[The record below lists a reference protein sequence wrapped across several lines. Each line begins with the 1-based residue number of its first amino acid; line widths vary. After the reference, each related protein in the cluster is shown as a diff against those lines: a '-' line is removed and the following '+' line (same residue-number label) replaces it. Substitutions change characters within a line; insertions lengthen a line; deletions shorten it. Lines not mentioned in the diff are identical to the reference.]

1 MNESKRYIKKLADK
15 VRTYTLDIEDEINDF
30 LKEYEENGNFIWMS
44 KHRASANRLSLE
56 LTNTLT
62 ELRRALY
69 GKEIK

>member
-1 MNESKRYIKKLADK
+1 MNENKRYIKKLAGK
-15 VRTYTLDIEDEINDF
+15 MREYTLDIEDEVNEF
-30 LKEYEENGNFIWMS
+30 LKECDEDSCVWAS

>member
-1 MNESKRYIKKLADK
+1 MNENYKYIKKLANK
-15 VRTYTLDIEDEINDF
+15 VHTYALDIEDEINEF
-30 LKEYEENGNFIWMS
+30 LKESEERKRFIWSS

-56 LTNTLT
+56 LTNTLA

>member
-1 MNESKRYIKKLADK
+1 MNENKRYIKKLADK
-15 VRTYTLDIEDEINDF
+15 VRAYTLDIEDEVNEF
-30 LKEYEENGNFIWMS
+30 LKEIDEYSYIWTS